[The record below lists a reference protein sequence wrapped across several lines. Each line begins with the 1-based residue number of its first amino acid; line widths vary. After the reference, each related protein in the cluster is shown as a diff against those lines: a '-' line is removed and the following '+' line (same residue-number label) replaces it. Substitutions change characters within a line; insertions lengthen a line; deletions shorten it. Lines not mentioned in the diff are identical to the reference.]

1 MSDDVLRARIEERE
15 AAAKL
20 TGAWAEGEGALAW
33 LSATGHKT
41 TGRRFVLT
49 SFGFFLAAGVLAV
62 LMRLQL
68 AVPENDLIGPD
79 LYNQIFSVHGTAM
92 MFLFAVPVMQ
102 GVAIYLVPL
111 MVGAREIAFPRLAA
125 FALWM
130 LLFGG
135 LLLFISLLLDM
146 GAEAGWFAY
155 VPLSGPE
162 YSPGKRSDIYAQT
175 ITFSE
180 ISAIAAAVCLITTIL
195 KMRAPGMSLN
205 RMPLFVWASLVTAF
219 MILFAMPAV
228 MMGSTFLIM
237 DRLIGTHFFNPA
249 EGGDPL
255 LWQHL
260 FWFFGHPEVYIIF
273 IPALGMVSHI
283 VEAFSRR
290 PVFGYVPMVLSLA
303 ATAFL
308 AFGLWVHHMF
318 ASNVPQLGAS
328 FFTAASMMIAIPSG
342 IQIFCW
348 LATLW
353 DGRLVIRTPMLFV
366 FGFIF
371 TFVLGGMTG
380 VMLAAV
386 PLDLQVH
393 DTYFV
398 VAHFHYVLIGGAV
411 LPLFGALYYWI
422 PKVTGR
428 MLDERLGQ
436 VNFWLMVIGVNL
448 TFFPMHQLGLEGMTR
463 RVYTYPPEMGWGQLN
478 LIATAGGVLVALSVL
493 LFLYN
498 FLRSLSAGRIAGS
511 DPWGSPG
518 LEWAT
523 SSPPPEFNF
532 ALPPVVTGRSPLW
545 EAGEDWPVVTGLKP
559 HKREILVTTVL
570 DAEPDHLTEFPEPSL
585 WPFLAAIAVGM
596 TFIGSIFT
604 PWAVV
609 AGSVPVAITLIGWFW
624 PKAGE
629 E

>member
-1 MSDDVLRARIEERE
+1 MSDEVLRPMEERE

-20 TGAWAEGEGALAW
+20 TGAWHEGEGILAW

-49 SFGFFLAAGVLAV
+49 SFGFFIAAGVLAV

-111 MVGAREIAFPRLAA
+111 MVGAREIAFPRLAS

-135 LLLFISLLLDM
+135 LLLFVSLLLDM

-162 YSPGKRSDIYAQT
+162 YSPGKRSDVYAQT

-219 MILFAMPAV
+219 MILFAMPSV
-228 MMGSTFLIM
+228 MMASTFLIM

-283 VEAFSRR
+283 VEAFARR

-308 AFGLWVHHMF
+308 GFGLWVHHMF

-353 DGRLVIRTPMLFV
+353 DGRLVIRTPLLFV

-436 VNFWLMVIGVNL
+436 LNFWLMVIGVNL

-463 RVYTYPPEMGWGQLN
+463 RVYTYPPEMGWDRLN
-478 LIATAGGVLVALSVL
+478 LIATVGGVLVALSVL
-493 LFLYN
+493 LFLFN
-498 FLRSLSAGRIAGS
+498 LLRSLSIGRLAGP

-518 LEWAT
+518 LERAT

-545 EAGEDWPVVTGLKP
+545 EAGEEWPVVTGLKLDQ
-559 HKREILVTTVL
+559 REVLITSVL
-570 DAEPDHLTEFPEPSL
+570 DAEPDHRAEFPEPSI
-585 WPFLAAIAVGM
+585 WPFLAAIAVGL

-609 AGSVPVAITLIGWFW
+609 VGSVPVAITLIGWFW
-624 PKAGE
+624 PKPGE

>member
-1 MSDDVLRARIEERE
+1 MSDEVLRPMEERE

-20 TGAWAEGEGALAW
+20 TGAWHEGEGILAW

-49 SFGFFLAAGVLAV
+49 SFGFFIAAGVLAV

-135 LLLFISLLLDM
+135 LLLFVSLLLDM

-162 YSPGKRSDIYAQT
+162 YSPGKRSDVYAQT

-219 MILFAMPAV
+219 MILFAMPSV
-228 MMGSTFLIM
+228 MMASTFLIM

-283 VEAFSRR
+283 VEAFARR

-308 AFGLWVHHMF
+308 GFGLWVHHMF

-353 DGRLVIRTPMLFV
+353 DGRLVIRTPLLFV

-436 VNFWLMVIGVNL
+436 LNFWLMVIGVNL

-463 RVYTYPPEMGWGQLN
+463 RVYTYPPEMGWDRLN
-478 LIATAGGVLVALSVL
+478 LIATVGGVLVALSVL
-493 LFLYN
+493 LFLFN
-498 FLRSLSAGRIAGS
+498 LLRSLSIGRLAGP

-545 EAGEDWPVVTGLKP
+545 EAGEEWPVVTGLKLDQ
-559 HKREILVTTVL
+559 REVLITSVL
-570 DAEPDHLTEFPEPSL
+570 DAEPDHRAEFPEPSI
-585 WPFLAAIAVGM
+585 WPFLAAIAVGL
-596 TFIGSIFT
+596 TFVGSIFT

-609 AGSVPVAITLIGWFW
+609 VGSVPVAITLIGWFW
-624 PKAGE
+624 PKPGE